1 MINWFRLFTFDY
13 DIQYVTNLNHDAMK
27 KILRCVFLFA
37 ISLSTLYSSA
47 QYRYLDE
54 VFTNVIVESDVKYGE
69 NYTVITGA
77 PVLEDLL
84 MDIYMP
90 EGDTED
96 MRPLIIMAH
105 AGSYLPKGINTL
117 PFGDRKDSC
126 MVEMCTQFAK
136 RGWVAVSMSYRL
148 GWNPLAPT
156 QEGKAGTIMNAV
168 YRSAQDARTCVRFFQ
183 DDAAN
188 ANAYKIDTMKITVG
202 GSNSGGYTAL
212 ATAYLDKVEEI
223 NLFKF
228 QDSEGNSFINQAI
241 TGGFYGEGG
250 MPGVNNYSN
259 PGHTSEIQL
268 VLNLGGAI
276 GDTSWMEAGNIPVVA
291 FHGIADVTTPYMTS
305 IVIVLAT
312 LDPIVEVSGSYDLV
326 RVANKLGLNQGFIDA
341 GFEDPYTLVA
351 ESRSAYEGLLPFPG
365 PADGLEPWAWY
376 DPNDANIDND
386 TPGATGFGSRANPFA
401 SKPKALTFIDTIM
414 GYFVPRAVVAL
425 GLETGV
431 GIESTSSP
439 EILHI
444 YPNPTTNVV
453 TVQTNNIGRHSIEI
467 TALNGQII
475 HSFVSNQDSQQVDL
489 SSYPKGVYFITVRS
503 NKSTITEKIIKY

>member
-1 MINWFRLFTFDY
+1 
-13 DIQYVTNLNHDAMK
+13 MK

-37 ISLSTLYSSA
+37 ICLSTFHSNA
-47 QYRYLDE
+47 QYRYLDQ
-54 VFTNVIVESDVKYGE
+54 VFTNVTVESDVKYGE

-90 EGDTED
+90 EGDTKD

-105 AGSYLPKGINTL
+105 AGSFLPKGFNTL

-188 ANAYKIDTMKITVG
+188 ANAYKIDTTKITVG

-212 ATAYLDKVEEI
+212 AAAYLDKVEEI

-250 MPGVNNYSN
+250 MTGVNNYSN
-259 PGHTSEIQL
+259 PGHTSEIQM

-276 GDTSWMEAGNIPVVA
+276 GDTSWMETGNIPVVS
-291 FHGIADVTTPYMTS
+291 FHGIADVTTPYYTG

-312 LDPIVEVSGSYDLV
+312 LQPIVEVSGSHDLIMH
-326 RVANKLGLNQGFIDA
+326 ANTLGLNQEFIDA
-341 GFEDPYTLVA
+341 GFDDPYTLVA
-351 ESRSAYEGLLPFPG
+351 QSRSAYEGLFPFPG

-376 DPNDANIDND
+376 DPADPNIDND

-401 SKPKALTFIDTIM
+401 SKPKALNFIDTIM

-444 YPNPTTNVV
+444 YPNPTTNLV
-453 TVQTNNIGRHSIEI
+453 TVQTNMTGRYSIEI
-467 TALNGQII
+467 TSLNGQII
-475 HSFVSNQDSQQVDL
+475 HSFVSNQDSQQVNL
-489 SSYPKGVYFITVRS
+489 SPYPKGVYFITVRS
-503 NKSTITEKIIKY
+503 NKYTITKKIIKY